1 MGMGPVQEVQA
12 GSGYLSQN
20 SLTPI
25 LGYRDRPVKVHVR
38 WPGGKQSVH
47 PVSLSNH
54 PQTLQMPKAED

>member
-1 MGMGPVQEVQA
+1 
-12 GSGYLSQN
+12 
-20 SLTPI
+20 
-25 LGYRDRPVKVHVR
+25 VKVHVR

>member
-25 LGYRDRPVKVHVR
+25 LGYRDKPVKVHVR

-47 PVSLSNH
+47 PVSLSKH